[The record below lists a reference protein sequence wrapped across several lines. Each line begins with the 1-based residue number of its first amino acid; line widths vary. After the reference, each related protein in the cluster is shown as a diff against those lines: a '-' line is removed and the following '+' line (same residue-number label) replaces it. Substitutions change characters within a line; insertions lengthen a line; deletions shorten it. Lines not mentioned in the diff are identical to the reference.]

1 LKTNSAFFVA
11 FFSLLLC
18 GCYGKFTM
26 SQKELKAYYKTHQPE
41 PDFFKYD
48 TLGHAVFYAH
58 AGKKELPLLLFI
70 HGAPGRWYGYIN
82 YLSDSSLL
90 DNFQMISIDRAGYG
104 NSAKGGAVTSIE
116 AQATLLQPII
126 DKYSK
131 VPIIIV
137 GRSYGGPI
145 ASYLATLNKVKVK
158 ALLLISNAAD
168 PKLEKFWW
176 FSKPVQSKVGKLLF
190 RKPIDVSSDEKFAHQ
205 KELEKMTPLWQ
216 EIIQPTIIL
225 QGGKDYIIYPE
236 NGKYTDSVLVNAP
249 HQYIFLPNTGH
260 LISNEQPTLVKNC
273 LFDLINQVCVSPNKY
288 EID

>member
-1 LKTNSAFFVA
+1 MKITVSLFF
-11 FFSLLLC
+11 FIISLMLS
-18 GCYGKFTM
+18 GCYGRFTM
-26 SQKELKAYYKTHQPE
+26 SQKELKTYYKTHQPE
-41 PDFFKYD
+41 PTFYQYD

-70 HGAPGRWYGYIN
+70 HGAPGRWYGYID

-90 DNFQMISIDRAGYG
+90 QNFQMISIDRAGYG
-104 NSAKGGAVTSIE
+104 NSAKGGAVTSI
-116 AQATLLQPII
+116 AQQATLLQPII

-145 ASYLATLNKVKVK
+145 ASYIAALNKVKVK

-168 PKLEKFWW
+168 PHLEKFWW
-176 FSKPVQSKVGKLLF
+176 FSKPVQSKVGKILF

-205 KELEKMTPLWQ
+205 KELENMAPMWK
-216 EIIQPTIIL
+216 EITQPTIIL
-225 QGGKDYIIYPE
+225 QGGKDFIIYPE

-249 HQYIFLPNTGH
+249 HQYIFLPNNGH
-260 LISNEQPTLVKNC
+260 LISNEQPSLVKNC
-273 LFDLINQVCVSPNKY
+273 LFDLINQVCVNPNNGL
-288 EID
+288 